1 MAIVNGKAVFEVNV
15 KGELTGKVYDGK
27 FVVKLFP
34 SLKERQQIAVEFSK
48 RNLGN
53 DSDFEVQQITKA
65 VCELSILSEQAPEWF
80 AKETVWDLVDL
91 SPIVAVREG
100 LETAQKEHVDALDK

>member
-1 MAIVNGKAVFEVNV
+1 MALANGKAVFDVNV
-15 KGELTGKVYDGK
+15 KGELSGKVFEGK

-53 DSDFEVQQITKA
+53 DSDYEMQQMTKA
-65 VCELSILSEQAPEWF
+65 VCELTVLCEQSPEWF
-80 AKETVWDLVDL
+80 SKEVVWDLVDL

-100 LETAQKEHVDALDK
+100 LEVAQKEHMDALDK

>member
-1 MAIVNGKAVFEVNV
+1 MPMVNGKAVFDVNV
-15 KGELTGKVYDGK
+15 KGELTGKVYEGK

-34 SLKERQQIAVEFSK
+34 SLKERQQIAVEFSR

-53 DSDFEVQQITKA
+53 DSDFEMQQITKA
-65 VCELSILSEQAPEWF
+65 VCELSILAEQAPEWF
-80 AKETVWDLVDL
+80 SKETAWELVDL

-100 LETAQKEHVDALDK
+100 LEGAQKEHMDALDK

>member
-1 MAIVNGKAVFEVNV
+1 MALANGKAVFDVNV
-15 KGELTGKVYDGK
+15 KGELSGKVFEGK
-27 FVVKLFP
+27 FVAKLFP

-53 DSDFEVQQITKA
+53 DSDYETQQMTRA
-65 VCELSILSEQAPEWF
+65 VCELIVLCEQSPEWF
-80 AKETVWDLVDL
+80 SKESVWELIDL

-100 LETAQKEHVDALDK
+100 LEAAQKEHMDALEK

>member
-1 MAIVNGKAVFEVNV
+1 MALANGKAIFDVNV
-15 KGELTGKVYDGK
+15 KGELTGKVFEGK

-53 DSDFEVQQITKA
+53 DSDFDTQQITKA
-65 VCELSILSEQAPEWF
+65 ICELTVLCEQSPAWF
-80 AKETVWDLVDL
+80 SKETVWDLVDL
-91 SPIVAVREG
+91 SPVVAVREG
-100 LETAQKEHVDALDK
+100 LESAQKEHMEALDK